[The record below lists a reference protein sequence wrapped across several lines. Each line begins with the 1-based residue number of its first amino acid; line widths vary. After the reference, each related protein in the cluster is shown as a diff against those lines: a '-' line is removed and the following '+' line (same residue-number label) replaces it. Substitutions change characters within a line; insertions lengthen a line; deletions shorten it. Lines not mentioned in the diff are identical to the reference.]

1 MSTTSETGKF
11 ATGLMN
17 AKIGAWDGAQWVG
30 NDDVRLDAKS
40 TMMFDVN
47 AKFAINSGDNASFIF
62 GANDPRLTSD
72 FRNVYGGP
80 GGENFIRFELDLSG
94 VTSDPATNT
103 GGVVNIYR
111 KGYHRT
117 DDDNGDPN
125 VMPYKSVRLVD
136 STAVAVKNLFTPSN
150 KNAEHTLRIQG
161 NASVMT
167 YTIDGVALTGF
178 TGSTMTIGAGRPAQ
192 NNNLNVT
199 PNSTI
204 DAAGVHTF
212 RTGNNFNT
220 FPHLDEIGFSVKNV
234 GDDVTV
240 TDYKLVDVAQSSK
253 RTLFDSTTP
262 TNYGIFSSL
271 ANSGITT
278 TGNTIRVRPTAAAQL
293 GPEVRGP
300 EPHRS
305 DPGAFGVPPQHEQGH
320 RQGPPLRHRAGRLRD
335 VHQRRPGQRGLPEP
349 GDVHLREDPQLQHL

>member
-1 MSTTSETGKF
+1 M
-11 ATGLMN
+11 
-17 AKIGAWDGAQWVG
+17 
-30 NDDVRLDAKS
+30 
-40 TMMFDVN
+40 
-47 AKFAINSGDNASFIF
+47 
-62 GANDPRLTSD
+62 
-72 FRNVYGGP
+72 
-80 GGENFIRFELDLSG
+80 
-94 VTSDPATNT
+94 TSDPATNT

-136 STAVAVKNLFTPSN
+136 STAAAVKTLFTPGN

-167 YTIDGVALTGF
+167 YSIDGVALTGF

-220 FPHLDEIGFSVKNV
+220 FPHLGEIGFSVKNV

-262 TNYGIFSSL
+262 TNYGIFSAL

-278 TGNTIRVRPTAAAQL
+278 TGNTIRVRPDGRGPAR
-293 GPEVRGP
+293 PEVRRP
-300 EPHRS
+300 EPHRP

-320 RQGPPLRHRAGRLRD
+320 RQGPPVRHRAGRLRD

-349 GDVHLREDPQLQHL
+349 GHVHLREDPQLQHL